1 MEIHEPKVSKVTLKS
16 QKQKNL
22 GKFLIFDV
30 FVQLWIF
37 TLTTN
42 IWDVNSNLSYS
53 KKHSITIAIFSK
65 KEKDI
70 WLFL

>member
-1 MEIHEPKVSKVTLKS
+1 VTIFFTARTKPSQVFIEFQPVKMKIHEHKVALKL
-16 QKQKNL
+16 QRQQNF

-42 IWDVNSNLSYS
+42 I
-53 KKHSITIAIFSK
+53 
-65 KEKDI
+65 
-70 WLFL
+70 